1 MLKDNSSLTIC
12 SSLNWS
18 LRLPSSLPSMGWPGL
33 RTVSLIPSKL
43 AKASTSQ
50 SVNLYNPPLDLS
62 PGYAALLFNLEYEVF
77 RMAKQ

>member
-1 MLKDNSSLTIC
+1 MLTDNSRLTIC

-18 LRLPSSLPSMGWPGL
+18 LRLSSSLPSMGWPIL
-33 RTVSLIPSKL
+33 RTVSLTLSKL

-50 SVNLYNPPLDLS
+50 SVDLYNSPLELS

-77 RMAKQ
+77 RMAKE

>member
-1 MLKDNSSLTIC
+1 MLINNSRLTIC

-18 LRLPSSLPSMGWPGL
+18 LRLFSSLPSAGRPGL
-33 RTVSLIPSKL
+33 RTVSLTLSKL

-62 PGYAALLFNLEYEVF
+62 PGYDAILFNLEYEVF
-77 RMAKQ
+77 RMAKG